1 MVDVVNW
8 YFEFIIRV
16 SVLVAELV
24 VSVNEISFLYAVVG
38 QLNDFVVPFSDTSIL
53 IKYLL
58 ADKPTV
64 GAVIV

>member
-38 QLNDFVVPFSDTSIL
+38 
-53 IKYLL
+53 
-58 ADKPTV
+58 
-64 GAVIV
+64 